1 MSVSAIIKD
10 GKVVDT
16 SASTLSDSTTT
27 KKANDSL
34 DKEAFLQLLVAQM
47 QYQDPLEPMSNTEYV
62 AQLATFSELE
72 AMTNLNDSMGLSR
85 AAELVGKNVIVKTT
99 SETTG
104 ESYMLQG
111 VVDYVVMENG
121 KAYLAIGE
129 GLYSI
134 EDLDS
139 IVSDEYW
146 DKVQENAGANPDIEI
161 TDVNEVLSMISALPD
176 SENVTLDDEEDVV
189 AARAAY
195 DALPEKEK
203 NAIVDDSLYK
213 LIKVEAAL
221 AKLKAAANQ

>member
-1 MSVSAIIKD
+1 MGVSAVIKD
-10 GKVVDT
+10 GQVVDT
-16 SASTLSDSTTT
+16 AASTLSDSTAT
-27 KKANDSL
+27 KKTNDSL

-85 AAELVGKNVIVKTT
+85 ATELVGKNVIVKTT

-121 KAYLAIGE
+121 NAYLAIGE
-129 GLYSI
+129 GLYSMD
-134 EDLDS
+134 DLDTV
-139 IVSDEYW
+139 VSDEYW
-146 DKVQENAGANPDIEI
+146 EKVQASAGADSDIEI
-161 TDVNEVLSMISALPD
+161 TDVTEVLSMISALPESD
-176 SENVTLDDEEDVV
+176 GITLDDEEDIE

-203 NAIVDDSLYK
+203 NAILSDSLYK

-221 AKLKAAANQ
+221 AKLQAAANQ